1 MYLNQRDTRMLGSK
15 NSLLAFAVTVLFL
28 SVDAQSAS
36 STPPI
41 VTVGMTTS
49 QRTTASSST
58 ATVGLATV
66 PMATSDAP
74 STADVGTTTPVLTP
88 LITTMSMATSSG
100 VSSTATED
108 GTTHRSTTP
117 TNMMDTSTTRHRDT
131 TTGSDTAAPTGGASA
146 QSTTP
151 ALMASTSGTTFVNSL
166 QVATKVEEWDEVE
179 LALFQAVV
187 TYGTNRYCNQG
198 GASCFGLGS
207 VKISPEDVMI
217 LGTPVTSR
225 GTTTFRFFIRRP
237 TTSPGAVIVPLH
249 LDDLTAIIKE
259 VSSRLVGA
267 LADPNLTITSSAS
280 VDPIVTPSYT
290 VTRPPDEGFEP
301 WMIAFVV
308 TMAVIVV
315 IGLAM
320 FIYSKIKARRNKQ
333 MADFEMDRND
343 GGGGE
348 NLSL

>member
-1 MYLNQRDTRMLGSK
+1 MSRSR
-15 NSLLAFAVTVLFL
+15 NSLSAFAVTVLFL

-36 STPPI
+36 STPPV
-41 VTVGMTTS
+41 VTVGMTAS

-58 ATVGLATV
+58 AIVGPTTV

-74 STADVGTTTPVLTP
+74 STVDVGTTTPVLTP
-88 LITTMSMATSSG
+88 LITTMSMTTSSG

-108 GTTHRSTTP
+108 GTTQRSSSTTP
-117 TNMMDTSTTRHRDT
+117 TNMMGTSTTRHRDT
-131 TTGSDTAAPTGGASA
+131 TAGSDTAAPTGGATA

-151 ALMASTSGTTFVNSL
+151 APMASTSGTTFVNSL

-187 TYGTNRYCNQG
+187 AYGTNRYCNQG

-207 VKISPEDVMI
+207 VKITPEDVMI

-343 GGGGE
+343 SGGGE